1 MDKVLTRKLFRD
13 KYLQTVSKKISH
25 FRDGGL
31 ASLKNQL
38 EEYAPKGEFLAYINK
53 KEANVLKALGGSGK
67 IVKETGIPSFAQE
80 DETSLEDAVSNASA
94 KIDPKLALKLLS
106 TPDIYPVYSE
116 GERQAM
122 LLAPIASQL
131 LTGTQQP
138 GQSPLGAVASNVGAA
153 IPKVMET
160 SMQMRKLESDR
171 LANIAKLAKADTTAV
186 DPYTKSWQAA
196 LAKKDVENY
205 DATQGSVASATQQKN
220 EIAVMKKLFENENLT
235 VGALGESA
243 TTLARIAQAA
253 GIDPSGIQD
262 LKASDLLKQLAGK
275 TSLTDL
281 RDLKGAISDKEGAW
295 IRSMNPSI
303 ASTREGALAIL
314 DFKEK
319 VADRQLAYAK
329 EQADWVNKYGSLQG
343 KDKEGRNWN
352 QKSAEF
358 LEKNTVLTPNLLK
371 VVESPQQQRKQE
383 MQNTTQQRPANE
395 KIIFNFGGQKYTKG
409 ANGKWELAR

>member
-1 MDKVLTRKLFRD
+1 MDKVLTRKLFKN
-13 KYLQTVSKKISH
+13 KYLQTVSKKVSH
-25 FRDGGL
+25 FKDGGL
-31 ASLKNQL
+31 AGLKNEL
-38 EEYAPKGEFLAYINK
+38 EQYAPKGEFLAYINK
-53 KEANVLKALGGSGK
+53 KEANVLKALGGSGR
-67 IVKETGIPSFAQE
+67 IVKETGIPSFAE
-80 DETSLEDAVSNASA
+80 DTETSLEEVVSNASG
-94 KIDPKLALKLLS
+94 KVDPKLALKLLS
-106 TPDIYPVYSE
+106 TPDVYPVYSE

-138 GQSPLGAVASNVGAA
+138 GQSQLGAVASNVGAA

-160 SMQMRKLESDR
+160 SMAMRKLESDR
-171 LANIAKLAKADTTAV
+171 LANIAKLAKSNTVAA

-196 LAKKDVENY
+196 LAKKDVESY
-205 DATQGSVASATQQKN
+205 DATQASVGVATQQKN
-220 EIAVMKKLFENENLT
+220 EIAVMKQLFQNPDLT

-243 TTLARIAQAA
+243 TVVARIAQAA

-262 LKASDLLKQLAGK
+262 LKAADLLKQLAGK

-343 KDKEGRNWN
+343 KDKEGKNWN

-358 LEKNTVLTPNLLK
+358 LEKNTVLDKKLLDI
-371 VVESPQQQRKQE
+371 VQSPQQQRTSGSGSAGATFR
-383 MQNTTQQRPANE
+383 NPADG
-395 KIIFNFGGQKYTKG
+395 KTYIKG

>member
-138 GQSPLGAVASNVGAA
+138 GQSQLGAVASNVGAA

-160 SMQMRKLESDR
+160 SMQMRKLESER
-171 LANIAKLAKADTTAV
+171 LGNIAKLAKADTTAV

-395 KIIFNFGGQKYTKG
+395 KIIFNFGGRKYTKG

>member
-1 MDKVLTRKLFRD
+1 MDKILTRKLFRD
-13 KYLQTVSKKISH
+13 VYLKTLDKQVSNFNK
-25 FRDGGL
+25 GGL

-38 EEYAPKGEFLAYINK
+38 EQYAPKGEFLAYINK

-67 IVKETGIPSFAQE
+67 IVKETGIPSFAEE
-80 DETSLEDAVSNASA
+80 DNENSLEDLIANSSSKV
-94 KIDPKLALKLLS
+94 DPKLALRLLS
-106 TPDIYPVYSE
+106 TPDVYPVYSE
-116 GERQAM
+116 GDRQAM

-138 GQSPLGAVASNVGAA
+138 GQSQLGAVASNVGAA

-171 LANIAKLAKADTTAV
+171 LSNIAKLAKSSSTV
-186 DPYTKSWQAA
+186 PDPYSKAWQTAQ
-196 LAKKDVENY
+196 AKKDVESY
-205 DATQGSVASATQQKN
+205 DATQASVGIANQQKN
-220 EIAVMKKLFENENLT
+220 EIAVMRQLFLNPNLT

-243 TTLARIAQAA
+243 TTVARIAQAA
-253 GIDPSGIQD
+253 GLDPSNIQD
-262 LKASDLLKQLAGK
+262 LKSADLLKQLAGK

-295 IRSMNPSI
+295 IRSMNPSV

-319 VADRQLAYAK
+319 VADRQLSYAK

-343 KDKEGRNWN
+343 KDKEGKNWN

-358 LEKNTVLTPNLLK
+358 LEKNTVLDKKLLD
-371 VVESPQQQRKQE
+371 VVQSPQQQRTSGAGSAGATFR
-383 MQNTTQQRPANE
+383 NPADG
-395 KIIFNFGGQKYTKG
+395 KTYIKG
-409 ANGKWELAR
+409 ANGKWELAK

>member
-138 GQSPLGAVASNVGAA
+138 GQSQLGAVASNVGAA

-160 SMQMRKLESDR
+160 SMQMRKLESER
-171 LANIAKLAKADTTAV
+171 LGNIAKLAKADTTAV

>member
-1 MDKVLTRKLFRD
+1 MDNVLTRKLFKDR
-13 KYLQTVSKKISH
+13 YLQTVSKRVSH
-25 FRDGGL
+25 FKDGGL

-38 EEYAPKGEFLAYINK
+38 EQYAPKGEFLAYINK
-53 KEANVLKALGGSGK
+53 KEANVLKALGGSGR
-67 IVKETGIPSFAQE
+67 IVKETGIPSFAE
-80 DETSLEDAVSNASA
+80 DTETNLEDAVANASS
-94 KIDPKLALKLLS
+94 KVDPKLALRLLS
-106 TPDIYPVYSE
+106 TPDVYPVYSE

-122 LLAPIASQL
+122 LLAPIASEL

-138 GQSPLGAVASNVGAA
+138 GQSQLGAVATGVGRA

-160 SMQMRKLESDR
+160 SMAMRKLESDR
-171 LANIAKLAKADTTAV
+171 LSNIAKLAKSNTAAV

-205 DATQGSVASATQQKN
+205 DTTQASVGIANQQKN
-220 EIAVMKKLFENENLT
+220 EIAVMKQLFQNPDLT

-243 TTLARIAQAA
+243 TTVARIAQAA
-253 GIDPSGIQD
+253 GLDPSKIQD
-262 LKASDLLKQLAGK
+262 LKSADLLKQLAGK

-295 IRSMNPSI
+295 IRSMNPSV

-319 VADRQLAYAK
+319 VADRQLSYAK

-343 KDKEGRNWN
+343 KDKDGKNWN
-352 QKSAEF
+352 QRSAEF
-358 LEKNTVLTPNLLK
+358 LEKNTVLDKKLLDI
-371 VVESPQQQRKQE
+371 VQSPQQQRTSGSGSAGATFR
-383 MQNTTQQRPANE
+383 NPADG
-395 KIIFNFGGQKYTKG
+395 KTYIKG
-409 ANGKWELAR
+409 ASGKWELAR

>member
-1 MDKVLTRKLFRD
+1 MDNVLTRKLFKDR
-13 KYLQTVSKKISH
+13 YLQTVSKRVSH
-25 FRDGGL
+25 FKDGGL

-38 EEYAPKGEFLAYINK
+38 EQYAPKGEFLAYINK

-67 IVKETGIPSFAQE
+67 IVKETGIPSFAE
-80 DETSLEDAVSNASA
+80 DTETNLEDAVANASA
-94 KIDPKLALKLLS
+94 KVDPKLALRLLS
-106 TPDIYPVYSE
+106 TPDVYPVYSE

-122 LLAPIASQL
+122 LLAPIASEL

-138 GQSPLGAVASNVGAA
+138 GQSQLGAVATGVGRA

-160 SMQMRKLESDR
+160 SMAMRKLESDR
-171 LANIAKLAKADTTAV
+171 LSNIAKLAKSNTAAV

-205 DATQGSVASATQQKN
+205 DTTQASVGIANQQKN
-220 EIAVMKKLFENENLT
+220 EIAVMKQLFQNPDLT

-243 TTLARIAQAA
+243 TTVARIAQAA
-253 GIDPSGIQD
+253 GLDPSKIQD
-262 LKASDLLKQLAGK
+262 LKSADLLKQLAGK

-295 IRSMNPSI
+295 IRSMNPSV

-319 VADRQLAYAK
+319 VADRQLSYAK

-343 KDKEGRNWN
+343 KDKDGKNWN
-352 QKSAEF
+352 QRSAEF
-358 LEKNTVLTPNLLK
+358 LEKNTVLDKKLLDI
-371 VVESPQQQRKQE
+371 VQSPQQQRTSGSGSAGATFR
-383 MQNTTQQRPANE
+383 NPADG
-395 KIIFNFGGQKYTKG
+395 KTYIKG
-409 ANGKWELAR
+409 ASGKWELAR